1 MILIKNALLSF
12 QRVTLSDLDQ
22 VKLMDR
28 TDKKFCLHRRLL
40 PDILGALKNDY
51 SILEIKGETI
61 FPYDNT
67 YFDTVDDQMYTNHQ
81 NGKRN
86 RFKIR
91 VRQYVQS
98 NDNFLEIKFK
108 NNKGR
113 TIKERIK
120 RLDFQSTFEEKDL
133 AFIQRSLPYPAS
145 ELLPK
150 IRSNFDRI
158 TLVDNNFT
166 ERVTIDTF
174 PGFKNQDA
182 EMILDNLVIIEV
194 KQSKANRPALI
205 TQVLGE
211 HKIRRQGFSKY
222 CVGRS
227 LLEENIKKNNFKP
240 LLLKIR
246 KEYLTNL

>member
-1 MILIKNALLSF
+1 MNLVRNTLQSF
-12 QRVTLSDLDQ
+12 NRLTLADLDK
-22 VKLMDR
+22 VKLMNR

-40 PDILGALKNDY
+40 PSILDALKNDY
-51 SILEIKGETI
+51 SILEIHGETI

-67 YFDTVDDQMYTNHQ
+67 YFDTKDDQMFINHQ

-86 RFKIR
+86 RYKIR

-98 NDNFLEIKFK
+98 EDNFLEIKFK

-120 RLDFQSTFEEKDL
+120 RPDFHSDFKETDL
-133 AFIQRSLPYPAS
+133 NFIQNSSPYPGS

-150 IRSNFDRI
+150 IRSNFQRI

-166 ERVTIDTF
+166 ERINIDTF
-174 PGFKNQDA
+174 PGFKNQ
-182 EMILDNLVIIEV
+182 EKEVILENLVIIEV
-194 KQSKANRPALI
+194 KQSKANKPALI
-205 TQVLGE
+205 TQVLNE
-211 HKIRRQGFSKY
+211 NKIRRQGFSKY

-227 LLEENIKKNNFKP
+227 LLEEKIKKNNFKP
-240 LLLKIR
+240 LLLRLK
-246 KEYLTNL
+246 KEYLN

>member
-1 MILIKNALLSF
+1 MILVKNALLSF
-12 QRVTLSDLDQ
+12 NRITLPDLDQ

-40 PDILGALKNDY
+40 PDILEALKNDY
-51 SILEIKGETI
+51 ALLEIEGETI
-61 FPYDNT
+61 FPYHNM
-67 YFDTVDDQMYTNHQ
+67 YFDTVDDQMFINHQ

-91 VRQYVQS
+91 VRQYVHS

-120 RLDFQSTFEEKDL
+120 RPDFQTKLKVTDLDF
-133 AFIQRSLPYPAS
+133 IQKSLPYAAS

-158 TLVDNNFT
+158 TLVNNNFT
-166 ERVTIDTF
+166 ERITIDTF
-174 PGFKNQDA
+174 PGFKNLDT
-182 EMILDNLVIIEV
+182 EIILANLVIIEV
-194 KQSKANRPALI
+194 KQSKANKSALI
-205 TQVLGE
+205 TKVLGE

-227 LLEENIKKNNFKP
+227 LLEENIKQNNFKP